1 MVKIHSLAP
10 KGLVMAQ
17 VCPIIFRNIDGTI
30 SRLNALSTSFI
41 IIAFMLTHHFAFL
54 YLLGFDFMIRVYGSK
69 KFSPFFNISKFLKS
83 VFSMK
88 TMMVDAGAKRVAAQ
102 FGLFFIL
109 LLLLTSYLDLYV
121 LADVI
126 SIIFL
131 ACTALEF
138 LFAYCVGCEIY
149 YLIQKLR

>member
-1 MVKIHSLAP
+1 MDRIHSLSF

-30 SRLNALSTSFI
+30 SRLNALSTAVI

-54 YLLGFDFMIRVYGSK
+54 YLLGFDFMMRVYGSK
-69 KFSPFFNISKFLKS
+69 KFSPFFNISKLLKNI
-83 VFSMK
+83 FSMQ

-109 LLLLTSYLDLYV
+109 LLLLSSYLGLYV

-126 SIIFL
+126 SVVFL

-138 LFAYCVGCEIY
+138 LFGYCVGCEIY
-149 YLIQKLR
+149 FLMQKLR